1 MARKI
6 AQIGPLESHL
16 GTQPKATARN
26 QGRPSGS
33 LTPQPDD
40 GLSETTFA
48 VQDPAGSG
56 RHQAVPLHD
65 KHVFGMHVGCAV
77 PAPPKRAVIGADRSQ
92 E

>member
-6 AQIGPLESHL
+6 AQVGPLESHL

-40 GLSETTFA
+40 ACQRPHSRCKNPVGI
-48 VQDPAGSG
+48 G
-56 RHQAVPLHD
+56 RHQARYRCTINMYLICMLAARCRHRQN
-65 KHVFGMHVGCAV
+65 G
-77 PAPPKRAVIGADRSQ
+77 S
-92 E
+92 